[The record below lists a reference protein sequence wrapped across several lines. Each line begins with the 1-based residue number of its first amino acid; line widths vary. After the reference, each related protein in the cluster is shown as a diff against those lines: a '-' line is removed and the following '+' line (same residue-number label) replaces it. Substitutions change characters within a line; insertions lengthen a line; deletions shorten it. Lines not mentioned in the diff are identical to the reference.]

1 MASGFSRGYLVSGG
15 ILTLIL
21 IIAVFMIRIT
31 PDDLS
36 GVDLTP
42 AGEDGIEEELQSIT
56 PQAIEP

>member
-1 MASGFSRGYLVSGG
+1 LVSGG

-31 PDDLS
+31 RDDLS

-42 AGEDGIEEELQSIT
+42 AGEDGIEEELQPIT
-56 PQAIEP
+56 PQAIQH